1 MDWLFSVC
9 VFVSL
14 AGYSSI
20 LLSQNI
26 SQDGHAEER
35 DQDQKR
41 EGHLAKTGP
50 PVTRAETQK
59 SFSQNLKS
67 IESLNAEAL
76 AYQDKGQ
83 YSQAEPLF
91 LQALTLCEQYPEPD
105 QPLILVTTLNN
116 LSRLY
121 YDQGRYPDMEPP
133 LRRALTLGEKALGSE
148 HVAVAVTLDNWAY
161 LHVAPGSL

>member
-1 MDWLFSVC
+1 MDWLFNVC
-9 VFVSL
+9 LFVSL
-14 AGYSSI
+14 AGDSAI

-26 SQDGHAEER
+26 SQDEGR
-35 DQDQKR
+35 DQKR
-41 EGHLAKTGP
+41 QSHLARTGSP
-50 PVTRAETQK
+50 DTRAETQK

-91 LQALTLCEQYPEPD
+91 LQALTLCEQYQEPD
-105 QPLILVTTLNN
+105 QPLIPVTTLNN

-121 YDQGRYPDMEPP
+121 YDQGRYPDMEPL

-161 LHVAPGSL
+161 LYVAPGSL